1 MQRTLPYPALMSR
14 RTFLGK
20 LSTGAATLAAAPYI
34 RAQGG
39 AAPRKLGVALLG
51 LGNYAT
57 KELGPALKLT
67 KDCYLAGVVTG
78 SPQKVPEWV
87 KGYGFPEKNVW
98 SYETMHQ
105 MADNKDIDIVYVVT
119 PNGLHM
125 RDAIAAAKAGKHVI
139 IEKPMANTAKE
150 CDAILAACKAAKVKC
165 SVGYRLH
172 FDPYHKE
179 MKRLAREK
187 DFGALLKL
195 TGDRGF
201 VINSWRWRI
210 DKKLAG
216 GGPMMDIG
224 VYINQAA
231 SMCAEEAAP
240 AFVSAEHIPV
250 TKPELFK
257 EVEQGTRYKL
267 EFANGAVCEA
277 FTSYAHS
284 SDTFRAEG
292 DKGWIHFKEK
302 TFTYRGVKVDTS
314 RGPLDFTPYVNQQ
327 SLQMDDF
334 ARCVREGRE
343 SIVSGEMGRR
353 DNVVV
358 DAIYEAAR
366 TGKRVAV
373 KV

>member
-1 MQRTLPYPALMSR
+1 MSR

-20 LSTGAATLAAAPYI
+20 LSTGAAALTAAPYI

-39 AAPRKLGVALLG
+39 VAPRKLGVALLG
-51 LGNYAT
+51 LGNYST

-165 SVGYRLH
+165 AIGYRLH

-187 DFGALLKL
+187 DFGALKMMK
-195 TGDRGF
+195 GDRGF
-201 VINSWRWRI
+201 VVNSWRWRI

-240 AFVSAEHIPV
+240 TFVSAEHIPV

-257 EVEQGTRYKL
+257 DVEQGTRYKL

-277 FTSYAHS
+277 LTSYAHS

-373 KV
+373 RV